1 MFIKKRFIYFLLW
14 IITILI
20 AIIFTFENPDKIQ
33 ALKNKLKKDDN
44 SIKTL
49 DQDSVIDTAY
59 YSLNLK
65 KIKTPVSSKYGG
77 IEAIGEKI
85 YYISGDSEFFQLQKK
100 KNNQNK
106 YDFIPLSLK
115 KINNNKD
122 KFLQKNA
129 SVLTEKYAQAYFG
142 VKDILIEEFKSFEN
156 KVLLASSLYYDVD
169 KDCYNMSV
177 YLSEIIDENIL
188 QISDWKKIFS
198 SNKCLS
204 ITLTKK
210 PNFAAASAGGRIVK
224 LDDENIL
231 LSVGDFYAD
240 GVNGP
245 MLSQNLNN
253 DYGKIIKI
261 NINNKKYEIFSYGHR
276 NPQGLYIDKK
286 KNIFS
291 TEHGPRGG
299 DELNLV
305 RKDNNYG
312 WPYATF
318 GTNYNS
324 YNAYKDNQATS
335 KNKSKRV
342 WPIDK
347 TNNTHN
353 GFTKPIFSWGNTFGA
368 SNLIVYE
375 NEYFKKWNTN
385 IIVSSLAAK
394 QLTRFIYNY
403 DNSSI
408 HYLENIPIGKRVR
421 DIILLDNGSIALL
434 TDVTSSGESTEDN
447 HAEIIIINNSE
458 KLK

>member
-1 MFIKKRFIYFLLW
+1 MFNKKKLTYLFLW

-20 AIIFTFENPDKIQ
+20 AIIFTFENPDKIK
-33 ALKNKLKKDDN
+33 ALKDKLKKN
-44 SIKTL
+44 KTSVEVL
-49 DQDSVIDTAY
+49 DQDNVIDTAY

-65 KIKTPVSSKYGG
+65 MIKTPVWSKYGG
-77 IEAIGEKI
+77 IGSIGEKI
-85 YYISGDSEFFQLQKK
+85 YYISGDSEFFQLKKNKK
-100 KNNQNK
+100 KQNK

-115 KINNNKD
+115 KIDNNKD
-122 KFLQKNA
+122 KFLEKNA
-129 SVLTEKYAQAYFG
+129 SVLGGKRAWAYFG
-142 VKDILIEEFKSFEN
+142 VKDILFEKFKSFEN
-156 KVLLASSLYYDVD
+156 KVLLISSTDYNEE
-169 KDCYNMSV
+169 KDCYTMSL
-177 YLSEIIDENIL
+177 YLSKITDENVL
-188 QISDWKKIFS
+188 KISNWEKIFS
-198 SNKCLS
+198 SNKCLP

-231 LSVGDFYAD
+231 LTIGDFYAD

-245 MLSQNLNN
+245 MLSQDLNN
-253 DYGKIIKI
+253 DYGKILKI
-261 NINNKKYEIFSYGHR
+261 NISNKKHEIFSYGHR
-276 NPQGLYIDKK
+276 NPQGLYIDKN

-299 DELNLV
+299 DELKLI
-305 RKDNNYG
+305 KKGNNYG

-324 YNAYKDNQATS
+324 YNAYKDDSIIS

-353 GFTKPIFSWGNTFGA
+353 NSTKPIFSWGNTFGA

-375 NEYFKKWNTN
+375 NDYFKKWNKN

-394 QLTRFIYNY
+394 QLTRFIYDYESN
-403 DNSSI
+403 SI
-408 HYLENIPIGKRVR
+408 HYSENIPIGKRIR
-421 DIILLDNGSIALL
+421 DILLLNNGNIVLL
-434 TDVTSSGESTEDN
+434 TDITETGESNKEN
-447 HAEIIIINNSE
+447 HAEIIIIDNSE
-458 KLK
+458 N